1 LADSQNSH
9 NLTIAAD
16 QIRRQLGR
24 MKHRNPWARAR
35 MVWPMALLLAGIT
48 AMAVVA
54 VQAYGATR
62 SHGAMLGRV
71 LADYAKFASWS
82 YEQHLEEMLRSAARE
97 VLGPV
102 NHDPGVHVS
111 PEYPHAADLATYM
124 QWDDACGCRVP
135 QYGPIPT
142 ALLSFQ
148 LGTDTIGAAPNG
160 QGGME
165 EWQALRKYAP
175 IPPMPAER
183 AAARYAWVND
193 TVTRRVRAGYRS
205 ETGFPLIV
213 RMKDGAPTLIGY
225 TLMPTEWGDTMVYA
239 VEYSG
244 SAMLG
249 AFEMLLERRDLLP
262 PSLTQRLGNRD
273 VLMVEVRAATGELLF
288 GSDTTSD
295 PWLHDSR
302 ITMPD
307 DYGSLSVRTGI
318 RPAMAGAL
326 VIGGVP
332 ASQLPLLLGLLGLAA
347 ALTLVAVSQLT
358 RATALSRDRAQF
370 VASVSHEL
378 RTPLAQVRLFLDTLR
393 LGRADTAESREW
405 SFDQIDR
412 ETRRLVHLVDNVLL
426 FSRGAGTL
434 LDAPRAPLDLGAE
447 ARVIIDEF
455 APLAASRR
463 VRFATEIEDDV
474 VIEATRDAVRHV
486 LLNLLDNAV
495 KYGPTDQTVT
505 VTVRRCGTQAL
516 LEVADQGPGIPD
528 ADRRRIWQPFQ
539 RGSGRSAAAA
549 GGSGIGLHLVHELVT
564 GLDGEA
570 GLRSHS
576 AGATFFVTLP
586 LSSS

>member
-1 LADSQNSH
+1 M
-9 NLTIAAD
+9 
-16 QIRRQLGR
+16 

-35 MVWPMALLLAGIT
+35 AIWPMALLLAGIT

-62 SHGAMLGRV
+62 SHGVLLGRV

-82 YEQHLEEMLRSAARE
+82 YEQHLEEMLRSATRE

-111 PEYPHAADLATYM
+111 PEYPHAVDLATYM
-124 QWDDACGCRVP
+124 QWDDVCGCRIP
-135 QYGPIPT
+135 RFGPIPT

-160 QGGME
+160 HGDVEGSRSLGG
-165 EWQALRKYAP
+165 YAP
-175 IPPMPAER
+175 IPPVPA
-183 AAARYAWVND
+183 AKAGARYAWVND

-213 RMKDGAPTLIGY
+213 RMNDGVPTLIGY
-225 TLMPTEWGDTMVYA
+225 TLMPTAWGDTMVYA

-244 SAMLG
+244 PAMLG

-273 VLMVEVRAATGELLF
+273 VLMVQVRAATGELLF
-288 GSDTTSD
+288 GSDTTSG

-302 ITMPD
+302 IRMPD

-332 ASQLPLLLGLLGLAA
+332 GSQLPLLLGLLALAA
-347 ALTLVAVSQLT
+347 ALTVVAVNQLM

-405 SFDQIDR
+405 SFDQMDR

-447 ARVIIDEF
+447 TAAIVDEF

-463 VRFATEIEDDV
+463 VRFATKIENDV

-505 VTVRRCGTQAL
+505 VTVRRSDTHAML
-516 LEVADQGPGIPD
+516 DVADQGSGI
-528 ADRRRIWQPFQ
+528 AEGDRKRIWQPFQ
-539 RGSGRSAAAA
+539 RGSGRATSAA
-549 GGSGIGLHLVHELVT
+549 GGSGIGLHLVHELVA

-570 GLRSHS
+570 GLRPHTS
-576 AGATFFVTLP
+576 GATFFVTIP
-586 LSSS
+586 LSSA